1 MEKNTEKVFIIIIL
15 EGNIKGNG
23 LTIKSMDMA
32 WFSMPMVIDTK
43 AHGKMESVLIT
54 EFINMLMEIFTMDNG
69 EMI

>member
-32 WFSMPMVIDTK
+32 
-43 AHGKMESVLIT
+43 
-54 EFINMLMEIFTMDNG
+54 
-69 EMI
+69 